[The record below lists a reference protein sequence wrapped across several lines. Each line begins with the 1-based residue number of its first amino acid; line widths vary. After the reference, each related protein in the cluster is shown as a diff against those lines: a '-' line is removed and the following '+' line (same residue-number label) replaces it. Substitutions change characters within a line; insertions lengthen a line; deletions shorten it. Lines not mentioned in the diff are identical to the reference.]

1 MSPLKLFI
9 VMTLVQER
17 RLERPSFCTSQ
28 ARPIKSPMTPV
39 IIQTQMGTTFVNHTH
54 KVYLLQNRKSRP
66 SYLLYYQ
73 NSHSTNVEG
82 NMIIWLAKSTKI
94 NRKQQK
100 VTKNVMIMQFKP
112 SNKYALVQFLMT
124 TTSGCEIFVL
134 SLWQIYV
141 LFRIFKFN
149 QGLIIL
155 MRNRYTLN
163 SFIHVH
169 ESTCIQ

>member
-1 MSPLKLFI
+1 
-9 VMTLVQER
+9 
-17 RLERPSFCTSQ
+17 
-28 ARPIKSPMTPV
+28 MTPV

-82 NMIIWLAKSTKI
+82 NMIIWLVKSTKI

-124 TTSGCEIFVL
+124 TTSGYEIFVL

-141 LFRIFKFN
+141 LSRIFKFN
-149 QGLIIL
+149 QGLTIL

-169 ESTCIQ
+169 ESTYTVSTPNKGQLIFSNSQIREIWEFHYLPFLLSDAK